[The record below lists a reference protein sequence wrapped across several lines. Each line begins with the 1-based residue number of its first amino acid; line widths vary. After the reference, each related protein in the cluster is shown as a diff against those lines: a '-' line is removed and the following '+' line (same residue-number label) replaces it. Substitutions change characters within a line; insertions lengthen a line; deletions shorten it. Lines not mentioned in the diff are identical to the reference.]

1 MLNWLGK
8 CLLPFHPR
16 LSPHPPSFSQSN
28 MFETRKGKR
37 GDGGWMEMEGKK
49 KKGKEGSLAM
59 TAKRRRI
66 PLVFFRGIR
75 CVCVSSACNIED
87 SFLVQPPP
95 TLFPPHVVGSSSI
108 FFAAQDIF
116 PSEEKWFGRLWT
128 RRIER
133 SPPILHPP
141 LLSRGH

>member
-1 MLNWLGK
+1 MFKQHKIKQFNFCMLNWFGK
-8 CLLPFHPR
+8 CLLSFPSR

-66 PLVFFRGIR
+66 PLVFFFGESGV
-75 CVCVSSACNIED
+75 CVCVC
-87 SFLVQPPP
+87 VC
-95 TLFPPHVVGSSSI
+95 VVRM
-108 FFAAQDIF
+108 QY
-116 PSEEKWFGRLWT
+116 
-128 RRIER
+128 
-133 SPPILHPP
+133 
-141 LLSRGH
+141 